1 VGAGFMPLGERDA
14 PYFPRAER
22 VRRFGTALMVTVCF
36 MAAVIIGAALS
47 RCRPCGLTSTC
58 QV

>member
-1 VGAGFMPLGERDA
+1 MPLGERDA

-36 MAAVIIGAALS
+36 MAAVIIGTLGRVSGTAS
-47 RCRPCGLTSTC
+47 RPHSTSSAH
-58 QV
+58 

>member
-1 VGAGFMPLGERDA
+1 MPLGERDA